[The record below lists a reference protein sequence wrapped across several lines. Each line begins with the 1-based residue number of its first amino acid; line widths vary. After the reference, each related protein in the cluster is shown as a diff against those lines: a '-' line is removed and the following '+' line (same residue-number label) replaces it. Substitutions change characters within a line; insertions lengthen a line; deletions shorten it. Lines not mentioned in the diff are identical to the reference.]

1 MADASAAPGWWSD
14 RLERWLLALAV
25 LLGGTLSVLAALNQP
40 YNQNEWVQIAP
51 YDSWDPAVVTSGTRQ
66 PPLDPILGA
75 LVQHAVG
82 VGQLQQRLVPVAAGI
97 GSLVVMALLLR
108 RFGLHLHGVLA
119 LWLMATAPIFLRY
132 NAYARPYA
140 LPLFLMLL
148 CAYAGSRW
156 LDGDGRRWL
165 VPAVGGALLL
175 PLARVPEPVVFL
187 GSSCLVLV
195 LAGWRRWVARGRA
208 WGLAGGFLAA
218 LASVGALTTL
228 TLSRETTASTGSS
241 LIDLDPGRALDRIPT
256 GLRDLRDFL
265 APLYAEWFP
274 WWPLTVLVVVVAVAL
289 PSSRRRLATTWW
301 WLPLVLAPL
310 VFLAAYHSVNPYP
323 LDERHYRIRF
333 AYFWVPP
340 LVVLVAVTS
349 EALSRHVRKVG
360 AWLGPV
366 LVAALL
372 VSQLPMTY
380 RVLTENDAVDVEQ
393 VAAIAEDQLPDD
405 AVLLY
410 DGPSPDGH
418 WRQPFFGGPRWFD
431 GPQPRIVTP
440 ARIAAG
446 RATVGENAGPVHLV
460 VLATPCVDSVAC
472 GLPHPPD
479 RRGHRVGGHRA
490 PRPVHRLCAHRRPG
504 RPRRGHRGAGGA
516 RRRLRP
522 GLGRG
527 RRAGGRAAQGRSRPG
542 SMKPMRRRRSP
553 PATGRARRAC

>member
-1 MADASAAPGWWSD
+1 MAESPAAPSCWSD

-25 LLGGTLSVLAALNQP
+25 AVGAALSVLTARNQP

-75 LVQHAVG
+75 LVQHAFG

-108 RFGLHLHGVLA
+108 RFGLRWHGVVA
-119 LWLMATAPIFLRY
+119 LWFMATAPVFLRY

-148 CAYAGSRW
+148 CAYAGGRW
-156 LDGDGRRWL
+156 LDGGGRRWL
-165 VPAVGGALLL
+165 VVAVGGALLL

-187 GSSCLVLV
+187 GSSGLVLL
-195 LAGWRRWVARGRA
+195 LAGWRRWLPRGRA
-208 WGLAGGFLAA
+208 WWLGGGFLVA
-218 LASVGALTTL
+218 LSSVGALTTL
-228 TLSRETTASTGSS
+228 TLSNQTAASTGTS
-241 LIDLDPGRALDRIPT
+241 LIDLDPGRALDRVPT
-256 GLRDLRDFL
+256 GLRDLRDFV

-274 WWPLTVLVVVVAVAL
+274 WWPITLLVVVLALAL
-289 PSSRRRLATTWW
+289 PSSRRRLVTRRWISTTWW

-333 AYFWVPP
+333 AYFWVPS

-349 EALSRHVRKVG
+349 EAVGRHVRKAG
-360 AWLGPV
+360 AWAGPA
-366 LVAALL
+366 LVGVLL
-372 VSQLPMTY
+372 VSQLPTAFE
-380 RVLTENDAVDVEQ
+380 VVAENDAVDVRE
-393 VAAIAEDQLPDD
+393 VATIAEDRLPAD

-431 GPQPRIVTP
+431 GTHARILTP
-440 ARIAAG
+440 ARIASG
-446 RATVGENAGPVHLV
+446 RETVGEAAGPVHLV
-460 VLATPCVDSVAC
+460 VLEAPCVDSVAC
-472 GLPHPPD
+472 DSPGHPIGEVTGWEVTQRFDWFTLYAPAD
-479 RRGHRVGGHRA
+479 GQAGRA
-490 PRPVHRLCAHRRPG
+490 GVIEALEALADAYGPG
-504 RPRRGHRGAGGA
+504 YAQVNEQA
-516 RRRLRP
+516 AARLR
-522 GLGRG
+522 
-527 RRAGGRAAQGRSRPG
+527 
-542 SMKPMRRRRSP
+542 
-553 PATGRARRAC
+553 